1 MADDPDTDELPSTKS
16 KWERVWPVF
25 ACGAGLYS
33 DGYLN
38 AVIGQVSVMLSR
50 IYPKEYEN
58 SSARSNVSSIAF
70 AGTVIGQLLFGYIA
84 DRYTRKLAMT
94 VSAGI
99 LILMAALCTA
109 SYGAK
114 GSVEGLIT
122 MLVVCR
128 FFLGI
133 GIGGEYPAGSVAAAE
148 ATSEVKSGTR
158 NRWFILFTNFAI
170 DVGFVVAAFV
180 PLVFV
185 WILGQSRHA
194 LMINWRVSLGLG
206 IIPPFTLFFLR
217 MRLEEPE
224 QTKKNTMANTKTP
237 YWLCFKYYWFRLF
250 LVCTI
255 WFIYD
260 FAVYSAGIYSATII
274 SHVAGGDDLVVGFG
288 WNVVLNLF
296 YIPGSFIGCFISDK
310 IGPRYCLILGLI
322 LQAITGLLMA
332 GFYGQLATSKYI
344 GAFVVVYGLFL
355 SFGELGPGNNIGLLA
370 SKTSATPIRGQY
382 YGIAAAIGKVG
393 AFVGTYV
400 FPIIIKNSG
409 GSDSVSGNQA
419 PFWVS
424 SCLCVFSAG
433 LAFLLPHIGQ
443 DTIIKEDRLFR
454 EYLAA
459 NGYDV
464 SQMGYKNAENMA
476 ETARPHV
483 IEQKY

>member
-1 MADDPDTDELPSTKS
+1 
-16 KWERVWPVF
+16 
-25 ACGAGLYS
+25 
-33 DGYLN
+33 
-38 AVIGQVSVMLSR
+38 MLAR

-194 LMINWRVSLGLG
+194 LMINVS
-206 IIPPFTLFFLR
+206 PPR
-217 MRLEEPE
+217 GE
-224 QTKKNTMANTKTP
+224 
-237 YWLCFKYYWFRLF
+237 
-250 LVCTI
+250 
-255 WFIYD
+255 
-260 FAVYSAGIYSATII
+260 
-274 SHVAGGDDLVVGFG
+274 
-288 WNVVLNLF
+288 NVREREVSTN
-296 YIPGSFIGCFISDK
+296 D
-310 IGPRYCLILGLI
+310 YCSG
-322 LQAITGLLMA
+322 
-332 GFYGQLATSKYI
+332 
-344 GAFVVVYGLFL
+344 VFL
-355 SFGELGPGNNIGLLA
+355 SASELSHHSHSSFCVCVLKSPSRPRRIPWQTPKPPTGYA
-370 SKTSATPIRGQY
+370 SSTT
-382 YGIAAAIGKVG
+382 
-393 AFVGTYV
+393 
-400 FPIIIKNSG
+400 
-409 GSDSVSGNQA
+409 GS
-419 PFWVS
+419 
-424 SCLCVFSAG
+424 VFSSSVRSG
-433 LAFLLPHIGQ
+433 SS
-443 DTIIKEDRLFR
+443 T
-454 EYLAA
+454 
-459 NGYDV
+459 
-464 SQMGYKNAENMA
+464 M
-476 ETARPHV
+476 
-483 IEQKY
+483 